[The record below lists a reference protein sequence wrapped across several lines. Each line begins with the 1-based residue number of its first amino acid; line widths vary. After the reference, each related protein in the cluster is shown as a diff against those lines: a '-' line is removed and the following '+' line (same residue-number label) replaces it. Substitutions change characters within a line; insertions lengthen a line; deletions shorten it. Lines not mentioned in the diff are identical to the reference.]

1 MADGISALIS
11 DIDEDGALAAVRSAL
26 DAGTDP
32 LAVIE
37 ELREGMAEVGRKFE
51 AKEYYLPDLIM
62 SSEIFK
68 GAIALVEPHLGGSV
82 EQKRGAVVIG
92 TVKGDIHDIGKDI
105 VVTMLRVT
113 GFDVHDIGV
122 DQPPGAFTGKA
133 RETGAK
139 VVGLSGLLTVAFD
152 SMKQTVEAFD
162 SARMRPD
169 VKIMIGGGP
178 VNQTV
183 VEYTGADAWGKDPT
197 DAIRLAGEFLA

>member
-26 DAGTDP
+26 DAGEDP
-32 LAVIE
+32 LAIIE

-68 GAIALVEPHLGGSV
+68 GAIALIEPRLGGAV
-82 EQKRGAVVIG
+82 EQKRGAVVMG

-105 VVTMLRVT
+105 VVTMLRVS
-113 GFDVHDIGV
+113 GFDVHDLGV
-122 DQPPGAFTGKA
+122 DQPPEAFTAKA

-162 SARMRPD
+162 AAGMRPG

-197 DAIRLAGEFLA
+197 DAIRLAGEFQA

>member
-26 DAGTDP
+26 DAGADP

-68 GAIALVEPHLGGSV
+68 GAIALIEPRLGGAV
-82 EQKRGAVVIG
+82 EQKRGAVVMG

-105 VVTMLRVT
+105 VVTMLRVS
-113 GFDVHDIGV
+113 GFDVHDLGV
-122 DQPPGAFTGKA
+122 DQPPEAFTAKA

-162 SARMRPD
+162 AAGMRPG

-178 VNQTV
+178 VNETV

-197 DAIRLAGEFLA
+197 DAIRLAGEFQA